1 MAQKENGSA
10 PKEPQVPQMKILGQF
25 IRDLSFENIVTR
37 RPASGE
43 IRPDFQVQVM
53 LDSRKI
59 GDDDRFE
66 VASKYSITSKNKSG
80 DGVLFLL
87 ELEYV
92 GLFQIKNI
100 AAEQLH
106 PFLMIE
112 CPRMT
117 FPYVRRIVGDM
128 TRDGGFPSLNLDAI
142 DFVTLYRERLKQQQ
156 KEARKETGD
165 AKAPASPNFQPN

>member
-1 MAQKENGSA
+1 MAKKENGSA
-10 PKEPQVPQMKILGQF
+10 PQEPQVPQMKILGQY

-37 RPASGE
+37 KPVNAE
-43 IRPDFQVQVM
+43 VRPDFQAQVTI
-53 LDSRKI
+53 DSRKI
-59 GDDDRFE
+59 DDDDRFE
-66 VASKYSITSKNKSG
+66 VASKYSITSKNKNS
-80 DGVLFLL
+80 DDVLFLL

-112 CPRMT
+112 CPRMM
-117 FPYVRRIVGDM
+117 FPFVRRIVSDM
-128 TRDGGFPSLNLDAI
+128 TRDGGFPPLNLDII

-156 KEARKETGD
+156 RET
-165 AKAPASPNFQPN
+165 KAADTPAS

>member
-1 MAQKENGSA
+1 MAKKENGSA
-10 PKEPQVPQMKILGQF
+10 PQEPQVPQMKVLGQY

-37 RPASGE
+37 KPVNAE
-43 IRPDFQVQVM
+43 VRPDFQAQVTI
-53 LDSRKI
+53 DSRKI

-66 VASKYSITSKNKSG
+66 VASKYSITSKNKNS
-80 DGVLFLL
+80 DDVLFLL

-112 CPRMT
+112 CPRMM
-117 FPYVRRIVGDM
+117 FPFVRRIVSDM
-128 TRDGGFPSLNLDAI
+128 TRDGGFPPLNLDII

-156 KEARKETGD
+156 RES
-165 AKAPASPNFQPN
+165 KAADTPVS

>member
-1 MAQKENGSA
+1 MAKKENGSA
-10 PKEPQVPQMKILGQF
+10 PQEPQVPQMKVLGQY

-37 RPASGE
+37 KPVNAE
-43 IRPDFQVQVM
+43 VRPDFQAQVTI
-53 LDSRKI
+53 DSRKI

-66 VASKYSITSKNKSG
+66 VASKYSITSKNKNS
-80 DGVLFLL
+80 DDVLFLL

-112 CPRMT
+112 CPRMM
-117 FPYVRRIVGDM
+117 FPFVRRIVSDM
-128 TRDGGFPSLNLDAI
+128 TRDGGFPPLNLDII

-156 KEARKETGD
+156 RES
-165 AKAPASPNFQPN
+165 KAADTPAS

>member
-1 MAQKENGSA
+1 MAKKENGSA
-10 PKEPQVPQMKILGQF
+10 PQEPQVPQMKVLGQY

-37 RPASGE
+37 KPVNAE
-43 IRPDFQVQVM
+43 VRPDFQAQVTI
-53 LDSRKI
+53 DSRKI

-66 VASKYSITSKNKSG
+66 VASKYSITSKNKNS
-80 DGVLFLL
+80 DDVLFLL

-112 CPRMT
+112 CPRMM
-117 FPYVRRIVGDM
+117 FPFVRRIVSDM
-128 TRDGGFPSLNLDAI
+128 TRDGGFPPLNLDII
-142 DFVTLYRERLKQQQ
+142 DFVTLYRERLKLQQR
-156 KEARKETGD
+156 ES
-165 AKAPASPNFQPN
+165 KAADTPAS